1 MKLIHIII
9 LLKINKYLFYN
20 FIKLKKFFTEI
31 LVHRSY
37 KAIQD
42 IMATEVI
49 INEVLSTCK
58 NLYECE
64 SMFSQDFYKNSK
76 ASFKDIMDV
85 IIEFCKADKD
95 SGLEALT
102 DLYYRG
108 EIHMIPFE
116 YRYQLAEL
124 YSDHKTL
131 VKFLLMDTYLYY
143 TKFDKNGFPV
153 PELKPNNPITYL
165 KICMIPKLKEKY
177 NSVNYNEVILYTF
190 TENIKQYLYNMEAE
204 EEIMTELD
212 KTVRTYIKKPNYSRL
227 VSAFALILS
236 NANYK
241 GYEKPLNK
249 SLKKIMTGK

>member
-1 MKLIHIII
+1 
-9 LLKINKYLFYN
+9 
-20 FIKLKKFFTEI
+20 
-31 LVHRSY
+31 
-37 KAIQD
+37 
-42 IMATEVI
+42 MATKVI
-49 INEVLSTCK
+49 TNEFLSVCK
-58 NLYECE
+58 ELYECE

-76 ASFKDIMDV
+76 ASFKDIMDTIV
-85 IIEFCKADKD
+85 DFCKADKD

-116 YRYQLAEL
+116 HRYQLAEL
-124 YSDHKTL
+124 YSDNKAW

-143 TKFDKNGFPV
+143 TKFDKNGYPI
-153 PELKPNNPITYL
+153 PETKPNDPITYL
-165 KICMIPKLKEKY
+165 KTYLIPKLKEKY
-177 NSVNYNEVILYTF
+177 NSIDYNEVMLYTF

-204 EEIMTELD
+204 EEIMSELD
-212 KTVRTYIKKPNYSRL
+212 KVVRSYIKKPNYSRL